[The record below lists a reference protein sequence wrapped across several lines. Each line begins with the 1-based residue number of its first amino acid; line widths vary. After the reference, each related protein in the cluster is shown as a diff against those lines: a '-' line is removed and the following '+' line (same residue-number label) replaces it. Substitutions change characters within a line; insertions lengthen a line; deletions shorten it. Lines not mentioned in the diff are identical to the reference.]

1 MYAIRAN
8 RMNRRGTR
16 RRFSPR
22 TFPMMMAVVMT
33 GSVYIRRRRT
43 RRRRRT
49 ILNPN
54 RTTQS
59 LRLRITTVLTTSNAT
74 IAIPPVIMMIAQ
86 MPTCL
91 TTAPHVPKRPAL
103 PAHALRLGHSARR
116 ARLEETAILAA
127 ELLYNG
133 HIVATATTTQRPTA
147 NKQHQAQTEKKQR
160 TLHNGHSL
168 LPNKFI
174 RQ

>member
-1 MYAIRAN
+1 
-8 RMNRRGTR
+8 
-16 RRFSPR
+16 
-22 TFPMMMAVVMT
+22 
-33 GSVYIRRRRT
+33 
-43 RRRRRT
+43 
-49 ILNPN
+49 
-54 RTTQS
+54 
-59 LRLRITTVLTTSNAT
+59 
-74 IAIPPVIMMIAQ
+74 MMIAQ
-86 MPTCL
+86 MPTTACL
-91 TTAPHVPKRPAL
+91 TTAPHAAKRPAL

-133 HIVATATTTQRPTA
+133 HVVATAATTTSTTQRPTA